1 MDKQL
6 LFAECIRILQITPLR
21 RSPEELNLLLNF
33 ARTITFFR
41 ELGEQSVEM
50 LQRCIFVLSYRT
62 IKGGEV

>member
-33 ARTITFFR
+33 AKTITFFR
-41 ELGEQSVEM
+41 ELGEQS
-50 LQRCIFVLSYRT
+50 LDIL
-62 IKGGEV
+62 